1 MASTLKDFE
10 QMLLWEIQI
19 QGGRKTTTLK
29 SQKFRNL
36 FLDAWWDTDKRSYDL
51 YYNDYQGNGRNMV
64 VSFLAKA
71 SLGYQKKIEVMFAK
85 ANKAWQELEESQGVT
100 VIGTI
105 KVPKAAA
112 KMKASELPSRQAK
125 RMKASEKTTT
135 VNKEGKTSCCN
146 AFTSIHTD
154 TGQEYCKKCYR
165 LVK

>member
-36 FLDAWWDTDKRSYDL
+36 FLDAWWDTDKKSYDL

-71 SLGYQKKIEVMFAK
+71 SLGYQKKVEVMFAK
-85 ANKAWQELEESQGVT
+85 ANVAWQELEAAEDKE

-105 KVPKAAA
+105 EVPKAAA

-125 RMKASEKTTT
+125 KK
-135 VNKEGKTSCCN
+135 KGK
-146 AFTSIHTD
+146 
-154 TGQEYCKKCYR
+154 
-165 LVK
+165 

>member
-100 VIGTI
+100 VIGTV

-112 KMKASELPSRQAK
+112 KMKASELPSKQAK
-125 RMKASEKTTT
+125 KTTT
-135 VNKEGKTSCCN
+135 LTKEGKTGCCN
-146 AFTSIHTD
+146 AYTSIYTD